1 MTRHLFPAFVG
12 ALLLVPTALAQGPAE
27 DPGTS
32 GWGNPY
38 DDGSPDVP
46 ASPGGPDGSG
56 SIDAVPPPASSPV
69 SSGSDGAEA
78 DYVQDDYGDEEDL
91 EEEFEPDEALQEFV
105 SVSTK
110 FTYPV
115 QQTPANVYVV
125 TREDI
130 EAAGYTSVGEALA
143 WVPGVFVS
151 YDLINYHAG
160 ARGLFG
166 GSRSGS
172 RLFRILINGR
182 HVAFVQAE
190 TYLLGPEFIPIS
202 TVERI
207 EVMLGPASALYGAG
221 ALVGAINV
229 VTRRPAYE
237 GRVQVGGEARARGSV
252 GGQRSVGLDGSLWAT
267 GSSWFL
273 LGGVVGQ
280 WENRSGLAVPDGP
293 FSSSYAGRRSE
304 QDIAFPRG
312 GLVRGEMRA
321 LGGRL
326 AVQGLLQEAD
336 RTAEFYDI
344 SVLSHGTRLDL
355 RNANLAVTW
364 DRPFSRGWYFRARAG
379 YASASNGSADVY
391 DPDPND
397 GLVHLRSF
405 LTTEWGGSIEIL
417 REFAGRG
424 LMLWGVDGRY
434 TIDQPQRIDERLG
447 DRTIDG
453 MTPDAR
459 SIYTVAAYAQFLYP
473 VSSSV
478 SLAAAAR
485 YDYHSVIQH
494 AFSGRA
500 AVVFRPTEQMSLKL
514 MGGRSFKAP
523 SPEQLYN
530 NPLSNLDVQGDPELR
545 AQYLNGV
552 SLVADWFPSRH
563 LRLAGTFFYNDTTDA
578 LAYLARGGQL
588 RATHFDAQTVG
599 GELMIRYAKTSEEGP
614 SYGFGASTSL
624 QDTRTGESFQGGVLQ
639 KDVPDN
645 AAYPQAMVTAFGRLR
660 FPSIMTGFYAGW
672 RFVSSRV
679 PSQSNLRAQG
689 TTDLRFPGYTLPTYH
704 LVRLAATV
712 GPFDLADDARLDL
725 RLTLDDALGS
735 RPVAIGFNGIDVP
748 SVGRT
753 LWVAAELRF

>member
-1 MTRHLFPAFVG
+1 MMRYLLLSSVG
-12 ALLLVPTALAQGPAE
+12 GVLLVPTALAQGPAE
-27 DPGTS
+27 ESGPS

-38 DDGSPDVP
+38 DDGSPDTAAP
-46 ASPGGPDGSG
+46 APAPDTAGTIEGATPEGVAGSSEGDGS
-56 SIDAVPPPASSPV
+56 
-69 SSGSDGAEA
+69 ET
-78 DYVQDDYGDEEDL
+78 DYVEDGYEDDEDL

-115 QQTPANVYVV
+115 QQTPASVYVV
-125 TREDI
+125 TREQI

-202 TVERI
+202 AVERI

-237 GRVQVGGEARARGSV
+237 GRVRVGGEARGRGSV

-273 LGGVVGQ
+273 IGGVVGQ

-293 FSSSYAGRRSE
+293 FASNYAGRQSE

-336 RTAEFYDI
+336 RTAEFYDV
-344 SVLSHGTRLDL
+344 SVLSHRTRIDL
-355 RNANLAVTW
+355 RNANLALTW
-364 DRPFSRGWYFRARAG
+364 DRSFSRGWYFRAKAG
-379 YASASNGSADVY
+379 YASASNGGNDVH
-391 DPDPND
+391 DPDPSD
-397 GLVHLRSF
+397 DLVHYRDF
-405 LTTEWGGSIEIL
+405 LTTEWSGSIEIL
-417 REFAGRG
+417 REFGGRG

-434 TIDQPQRIDERLG
+434 TFDQPQRIDEQLG
-447 DRTIDG
+447 STITRG
-453 MTPDAR
+453 ATPDTR
-459 SIYTVAAYAQFLYP
+459 SIYTIAAYTQLLYP
-473 VSSSV
+473 VSSIV

-500 AVVFRPTEQMSLKL
+500 AMVLRLDEQLSLKL

-530 NPLSNLDVQGDPELR
+530 NPLSNLDIQGDPELP

-552 SLVADWFPSRH
+552 SIVADWFPSRR
-563 LRLAGTFFYNDTTDA
+563 LRLAGTFYYNDTTDA

-588 RATHFDAQTVG
+588 RATAFDARTVG

-624 QDTRTGESFQGGVLQ
+624 QDTRTGERFQGGVLE

-645 AAYPQAMVTAFGRLR
+645 AAFPQAMVTAFGRLR

-689 TTDLRFPGYTLPTYH
+689 TTDMRFPGYKLPAYH
-704 LVRLAATV
+704 MVRLAATV
-712 GPFDLADDARLDL
+712 GPLDLSGDAKLNL
-725 RLTLDDALGS
+725 RLTLDDALNS

-748 SVGRT
+748 GIGRT
-753 LWVAAELRF
+753 LWASAELSF